1 MKKRKKEREWG
12 RERGTRKAE
21 KEGKTKRDKEI
32 TYFYPQGLSEYPDS
46 LGIQSCMSGFD
57 IQFFSKSL
65 FIPIEWF
72 KWKKEKECE
81 RYILLYIFHL
91 YNEREGHG

>member
-12 RERGTRKAE
+12 RERGTKKAE

-46 LGIQSCMSGFD
+46 LGI
-57 IQFFSKSL
+57 
-65 FIPIEWF
+65 
-72 KWKKEKECE
+72 
-81 RYILLYIFHL
+81 
-91 YNEREGHG
+91 